1 MTPQKS
7 CLSQEPKRLNATLHP
22 CSFSIF
28 CLPYIS
34 IAYPSLLFIDP
45 ELITYSHWHHHLL
58 RKGDHHHSPW
68 ILQPSPM
75 SLSEI
80 CRLVLLCKL
89 SRSPLSCLKPLP
101 SSPLLPDRVY
111 ISRTANKTLTISP
124 PWPPSL
130 CSHHRNHRPQWSP
143 FLWCFQL
150 PGLYFCLPPCFLIT
164 MKASS
169 WLSVNVISFKGVTS
183 PLQVL
188 GWVSFI

>member
-7 CLSQEPKRLNATLHP
+7 YLSSEPKRLNATLHP
-22 CSFSIF
+22 CSSFIF

-34 IAYPSLLFIDP
+34 IAYPSPLFIHP
-45 ELITYSHWHHHLL
+45 EFITYFHWHHHLL
-58 RKGDHHHSPW
+58 RKGDHHCSPW

-80 CRLVLLCKL
+80 CSLVLLCEH
-89 SRSPLSCLKPLP
+89 SRSPLPCLKPF
-101 SSPLLPDRVY
+101 SGSPLLPDRVY
-111 ISRTANKTLTISP
+111 NSRTANKTLTISP

-130 CSHHRNHRPQWSP
+130 CSHHRNHRARSCP
-143 FLWCFQL
+143 FLQCFQR
-150 PGLYFCLPPCFLIT
+150 PGLYSCLPPCFLII

-169 WLSVNVISFKGVTS
+169 WLSVTLISFKGVTS
-183 PLQVL
+183 PFQVL